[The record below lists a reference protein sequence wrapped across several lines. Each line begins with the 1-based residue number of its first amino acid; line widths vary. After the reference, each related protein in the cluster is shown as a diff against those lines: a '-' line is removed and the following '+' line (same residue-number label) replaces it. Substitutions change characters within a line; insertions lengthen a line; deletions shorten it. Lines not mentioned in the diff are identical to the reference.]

1 MSTDLF
7 SSIPSTNDEA
17 RIQVDCTRRA
27 DHPLN
32 RLLFGKFTEHLGRN
46 IYNGMWAQ
54 ILQNSSFADWSY
66 FSPMWNRAQSRH
78 ATEFPLDRMLAAYER
93 GLACWWLPYGSASAT
108 YLIDWVEPFNSATS
122 QRIEVPAAAPETG
135 IAQAIYLPAHR
146 MHSYTASFHARGKT
160 NSLHISLIEEHTG
173 ATLASAT
180 VEGIDSEW
188 KSFSAQ
194 LTIPEESL
202 APGTRVEFRIGLV
215 DGSRIWLDQ
224 VFLFPDDHI
233 SGFDPDIIH
242 LLKESKL
249 PLLRYPGGNFVSGY
263 HWIDGIGPLHQRQV
277 RANPAWATIESNHV
291 GTDEFMAFCRAV
303 DCEPMICVNAGNG
316 TPEEAAGW
324 VEYCNGNT
332 ATPNG
337 AQRAENGH
345 PEPYDVRFWEIGN
358 EIYGGWQIGHC
369 TAEEYAERYT
379 AFRRAMLAVEPDI
392 QLIANGQTLDWNRPL
407 VERKGDQVR
416 SLSLH
421 TLIGGQAREEQ
432 DPEAVYRALMA
443 YTTRYDEQLQQL
455 RDQAST
461 TIADA
466 SIAITEL
473 QVFTNVPHLPT
484 NATQTESLFLAGII
498 HSALR
503 QDNLVEMITHS
514 ALVNHGGGLRK
525 EREIA
530 YANPVHWVSHLYG
543 NLPAAFVVRSIV
555 EGPTF
560 AAAIEGIATGE
571 DFPVLDVVATLSAAE
586 DQLILLVINR
596 HPCESVSTTIEIE
609 GFTPASQAEV
619 QSVSGDGYMAKN
631 TWEEPDAVRLERSLI
646 AVDGTAPQ
654 LTFAPHSVTAL
665 TLVRRTH

>member
-7 SSIPSTNDEA
+7 SFMPSTDDKA
-17 RIQVDCTRRA
+17 RIQVDCTWRA
-27 DHPLN
+27 DRPIN

-66 FSPMWNRAQSRH
+66 FSPLWNQAQSRH
-78 ATEFPLDRMLAAYER
+78 ASEFPLDRMLAAYEC
-93 GLACWWLPYGSASAT
+93 GLACWWLPYGSAAAT

-122 QRIEVPAAAPETG
+122 QRIEIPAAAPETG

-146 MHSYTASFHARGKT
+146 IRSYTASFHARGQT
-160 NSLHISLIEEHTG
+160 DSLHISLLEENTG
-173 ATLASAT
+173 ATLARAT

-194 LTIPEESL
+194 LTIPQESL

-263 HWIDGIGPLHQRQV
+263 HWMHGIGPLHQRRV

-316 TPEEAAGW
+316 TPEEAASW
-324 VEYCNGNT
+324 VEYCNGST

-337 AQRAENGH
+337 QRRAENGH

-443 YTTRYDEQLQQL
+443 YTTQYDEQLRQL
-455 RDQAST
+455 RHQAST
-461 TIADA
+461 TIADV

-484 NATQTESLFLAGII
+484 NATQTE
-498 HSALR
+498 
-503 QDNLVEMITHS
+503 
-514 ALVNHGGGLRK
+514 
-525 EREIA
+525 
-530 YANPVHWVSHLYG
+530 
-543 NLPAAFVVRSIV
+543 
-555 EGPTF
+555 
-560 AAAIEGIATGE
+560 
-571 DFPVLDVVATLSAAE
+571 
-586 DQLILLVINR
+586 
-596 HPCESVSTTIEIE
+596 
-609 GFTPASQAEV
+609 
-619 QSVSGDGYMAKN
+619 
-631 TWEEPDAVRLERSLI
+631 EEPDTVQLERSLI

-665 TLVRRTH
+665 TLTRRTH